1 MGSFYPDPRT
11 QQHVPI
17 CNAIEAGD
25 FRQALKLVDKRLA
38 KTSDTYLLALRCYIQ
53 SKHDL
58 SLERGRAYI
67 RLATLSQPGCKEII
81 SDIDELNIYEE
92 AAATMVSND
101 EDKKAAAFTSKM
113 RLAAVRAN
121 PKKEKL
127 AQDCFHVC
135 VKRSDWDYA
144 QQIATV
150 LEKNFPGN
158 HEYPFWKLTA
168 ILAYT
173 ETRECDGQKRHIL
186 LTVASRIMQTFADA
200 TIAAAGKSALP
211 VRSLQTPQE
220 LLLFHRILDAN
231 HQTPDRLKAYK
242 DPYIGVSSK
251 IAKGEWVFKRD
262 HVLLLEDEGE
272 WQELVDVCDEL
283 LEGAQSTTTGKMV
296 DARGADWR
304 VWTAF
309 INAAIELQTKESH
322 DKVRD
327 QIKAHLSP
335 TSGLN
340 KTYKRN
346 ASLAN
351 LYFCFHLQRD
361 GKDRTFVIPT
371 GTRYSEINPKQAA
384 LMMHLSQY
392 GHTASAFGDVKRY
405 VETLAQDDISDLFN
419 KGIPLLGIRLP
430 WAWVEDAGDG
440 ETPIVAPREEVS
452 DVGLRTSHVTL
463 QKLEIFY
470 FNCNLPPISNS
481 ADHESIASTIES
493 NDEYTP
499 CAWCGQKR
507 YVWCEKCQK
516 ANIMRLV
523 RDYSTAMKGFNIG
536 GPWVQGCPIG
546 IPKHLKLLPTDTHPL
561 DDMAIMAAVGLIKL
575 TATPYTRLWAKP
587 VDFEKRHGHQR
598 LIQAAAL
605 LEFAH
610 SKSAAN
616 TQILLLLVK
625 LYAFLG
631 AGSLALRAYNKL
643 NIKQIQGD
651 TLGYIIFDRI
661 SSLHP
666 HPVQDEINGTTQV
679 LDPAANIAQ
688 VHRMYGNV
696 RTQIN
701 NNSKRSFEAGSYDSV
716 CQLENASDK
725 LSRSIGTAVTV
736 VELRKIVRM
745 TDPNAVLSRQSQGYN
760 LLPSHPISNQFAN
773 NLDFK
778 CYPDFETSNN
788 PSVEMWL
795 RLGPPPS
802 DFRARSG
809 LMIDELWMLFRNQT
823 DGKSKIISSLKNIER
838 SFTVVESLRVSYSM
852 TGHETCLHAVAV
864 ALAHLVVTCCLEN
877 PKLDVTRQR
886 GPRQAIT
893 NIAKF
898 MGNLK
903 NVCKLDLNAI
913 RYHPSFNSTLHPL
926 YVAHESA
933 SLVIAAAKFVSS
945 KSVETHP
952 KTCEEMD
959 RLAIHAREIQ
969 QLIADSAE
977 KVKEKMN
984 GGGWIDRVMTWLW
997 EEPVGHPDV
1006 AIMDWWHPKFAHTPG
1021 RWVAQELGQE
1031 FCEWWAGELADSW
1044 KESVIGL
1051 AALRVDD
1058 VNVKK

>member
-1 MGSFYPDPRT
+1 MGAFFPDPRT

-25 FRQALKLVDKRLA
+25 FRQALKLVEKRLA
-38 KTSDTYLLALRCYIQ
+38 KTSDTYLVALRCFIQ
-53 SKHDL
+53 SQHDL
-58 SLERGRAYI
+58 AVHRNTAYI

-92 AAATMVSND
+92 AAAAMFSNQ
-101 EDKKAAAFTSKM
+101 EEKKAAAFTSKM

-135 VKRSDWDYA
+135 VRRSDWDYA

-168 ILAYT
+168 ILTFT
-173 ETRECDGQKRHIL
+173 ETRECDPQKRHIL

-200 TIAAAGKSALP
+200 TIAAAGKSPLP

-220 LLLFHRILDAN
+220 LLLYHRILEVTG
-231 HQTPDRLKAYK
+231 QTAARLKAYK
-242 DPYIGVSSK
+242 DPYIGVSSN

-262 HVLLLEDEGE
+262 HVILLEDEGE
-272 WQELVDVCDEL
+272 WQELVDVCNEL
-283 LEGAQSTTTGKMV
+283 LEGAQSTTTGNMI
-296 DARGADWR
+296 DSRGADWK
-304 VWTAF
+304 VWEAF
-309 INAAIELQTKESH
+309 ITAAIALQTKESH

-327 QIKAHLSP
+327 QVKSHLAP

-351 LYFCFHLQRD
+351 LSFCFELQKD
-361 GKDRTFVIPT
+361 GKNRTFVIPS
-371 GTRYSEINPKQAA
+371 GSRFSGIDPRQAA
-384 LMMHLSQY
+384 LMTHLSQY

-405 VETLAQDDISDLFN
+405 VETFSQGEIAELFG
-419 KGIPLLGIRLP
+419 KGIPILGLRFP
-430 WAWVEDAGDG
+430 WAWVDEVEDV
-440 ETPIVAPREEVS
+440 EKPVIAPREELS

-470 FNCNLPPISNS
+470 HNCNLPPIPNG
-481 ADHESIASTIES
+481 ADYESIASTIES
-493 NDEYTP
+493 NDEYTT
-499 CAWCGQKR
+499 CAWCGNKR
-507 YVWCEKCQK
+507 YVWCERCQK
-516 ANIMRLV
+516 ANVMRLV

-536 GPWVQGCPIG
+536 GPWVEGRPIG
-546 IPKHLKLLPTDTHPL
+546 IPNHLKLLSTDTHPL
-561 DDMAIMAAVGLIKL
+561 DDMAIMAAISLIKL
-575 TATPYTRLWAKP
+575 TATPYSRYWAKP
-587 VDFEKRHGHQR
+587 DEFEIRHGHQR

-625 LYAFLG
+625 LYSMMG

-666 HPVQDEINGTTQV
+666 HPVQDEINGTAQT
-679 LDPAANIAQ
+679 LDPAANIANVQ
-688 VHRMYGNV
+688 RMYGNV

-701 NNSKRSFEAGSYDSV
+701 NNCKRSFEAGSYDSV
-716 CQLENASDK
+716 CQLVNASDK
-725 LSRSIGTAVTV
+725 LSRSIGTAITV
-736 VELRKIVRM
+736 IELRKIVRM
-745 TDPNAVLSRQSQGYN
+745 TDQNAVLTKQSQGYD
-760 LLPSHPISNQFAN
+760 LLPSDPITNQFAN
-773 NLDFK
+773 NLDYK
-778 CYPDFETSNN
+778 CYPDFETSSC

-802 DFRARSG
+802 DFRARSA
-809 LMIDELWMLFRNQT
+809 LLVDELWMLFRNQT
-823 DGKSKIISSLKNIER
+823 DGKSKTNSALKGLER
-838 SFTVVESLRVSYSM
+838 SFSVMESLRVGIDM
-852 TGHETCLHAVAV
+852 TGHEVCQHAVAV
-864 ALAHLVVTCCLEN
+864 ALAHFIITTCLEN
-877 PKLDVTRQR
+877 PKHDVTHNRGVRQ
-886 GPRQAIT
+886 PVT
-893 NIAKF
+893 NITKF
-898 MGNLK
+898 LGNLK
-903 NVCKLDLNAI
+903 NVCKIDLSAI
-913 RYHPSFNSTLHPL
+913 RYHPSFNGTLHPL
-926 YVAHESA
+926 YLAHETT
-933 SLVIAAAKFVSS
+933 SLVIAAAKFVNS
-945 KSVETHP
+945 KAVETHP
-952 KTCEEMD
+952 KTCEVMD
-959 RLAIHAREIQ
+959 GLAVHAREVQ
-969 QLIADSAE
+969 QLVANTAE
-977 KVKEKMN
+977 KVKVKMN

-997 EEPVGHPDV
+997 EEPVGNPDV

-1031 FCEWWAGELADSW
+1031 FCEWWVGEVVDSW

-1051 AALRVDD
+1051 AALRVDE
-1058 VNVKK
+1058 VKK

>member
-1 MGSFYPDPRT
+1 MGSFYPDART

-58 SLERGRAYI
+58 AIERNRAYI

-81 SDIDELNIYEE
+81 SDTDELNIYEE
-92 AAATMVSND
+92 AATTMFPNQ

-168 ILAYT
+168 ILTFT
-173 ETRECDGQKRHIL
+173 ETRECDPQKRHIL
-186 LTVASRIMQTFADA
+186 LTVASRIMKSFADA
-200 TIAAAGKSALP
+200 TIAAAGKSDLP

-220 LLLFHRILDAN
+220 LLLFHRILEAN
-231 HQTPDRLKAYK
+231 GQTTDRLNSYK
-242 DPYIGVSSK
+242 DPYIGVNSK

-272 WQELVDVCDEL
+272 WQELVDVCNEL
-283 LEGAQSTTTGKMV
+283 LEGAQSTTTGKMI
-296 DARGADWR
+296 DARGADWK
-304 VWTAF
+304 VWEAF
-309 INAAIELQTKESH
+309 INAAIALQTKESH

-327 QIKAHLSP
+327 QIKAHLAP

-351 LYFCFHLQRD
+351 LYFTFDLQKD
-361 GKDRTFVIPT
+361 GEDRTFVVPT
-371 GTRYSEINPKQAA
+371 GIRFPRIDPRQAA
-384 LMMHLSQY
+384 LMTHLSQY

-405 VETLAQDDISDLFN
+405 VETLSQGEIAELFG
-419 KGIPLLGIRLP
+419 KGIPMLGIRLP
-430 WAWVEDAGDG
+430 WAWVEDAGGG
-440 ETPIVAPREEVS
+440 ENPTVAPREEVS
-452 DVGLRTSHVTL
+452 DVGMRTSHVTL

-470 FNCNLPPISNS
+470 FNCNLPPIPNG
-481 ADHESIASTIES
+481 ADHASIASTIES

-499 CAWCGQKR
+499 CAWCKNKR
-507 YVWCEKCQK
+507 YVWCEKCLK
-516 ANIMRLV
+516 ANIMRLI

-546 IPKHLKLLPTDTHPL
+546 TPVHLKLLPTDTHPI
-561 DDMAIMAAVGLIKL
+561 DDLAIMGAIGLIKL
-575 TATPYTRLWAKP
+575 TATPYTRFWANP

-625 LYAFLG
+625 LYSLLG

-666 HPVQDEINGTTQV
+666 HPVQDEINGTAQT
-679 LDPAANIAQ
+679 LDPAANIANVQ
-688 VHRMYGNV
+688 RMYGNV

-701 NNSKRSFEAGSYDSV
+701 NNSRRSFEAGSYDSV
-716 CQLENASDK
+716 CQLVNASDR
-725 LSRSIGTAVTV
+725 LSRSIGTAITV

-745 TDPNAVLSRQSQGYN
+745 TDQNAVLSRQSQGYD
-760 LLPSHPISNQFAN
+760 LLPSNPVTNQFCN

-778 CYPDFETSNN
+778 CYPDFETSDA
-788 PSVEMWL
+788 PSVEILL

-809 LMIDELWMLFRNQT
+809 LLIDELWMLFRNQT
-823 DGKSKIISSLKNIER
+823 DGKSKVNSAMKSLER
-838 SFTVVESLRVSYSM
+838 SLFIVEGLRMRVDM
-852 TGHETCLHAVAV
+852 TGHETCLHAI
-864 ALAHLVVTCCLEN
+864 ALALSHLIITCCLEN
-877 PKLDVTRQR
+877 PKLDATRQKV
-886 GPRQAIT
+886 PRQAIT
-893 NIAKF
+893 NIGRF
-898 MGNLK
+898 LENLK
-903 NVCKLDLNAI
+903 NVCRIDLNAI

-926 YVAHESA
+926 YLAHESA
-933 SLVIAAAKFVSS
+933 SLVIAAAKFVNR

-952 KTCEEMD
+952 KTLEEMN
-959 RLAIHAREIQ
+959 RLAIHANEIQ
-969 QLIADSAE
+969 QLVVDAAE
-977 KVKEKMN
+977 RVKVKMN

-997 EEPVGHPDV
+997 EEPVGDPNVD
-1006 AIMDWWHPKFAHTPG
+1006 IMDWWHPDFAHTPG

-1031 FCEWWAGELADSW
+1031 FCEWWVGEMVDSW

-1051 AALRVDD
+1051 AALRVDE
-1058 VNVKK
+1058 VKK

>member
-1 MGSFYPDPRT
+1 MGDFYPDART

-38 KTSDTYLLALRCYIQ
+38 KSSDTYLLALRCYIQ
-53 SKHDL
+53 ANHDHAI
-58 SLERGRAYI
+58 EKNRAYI

-81 SDIDELNIYEE
+81 SDTDELNIYEE
-92 AAATMVSND
+92 AATAMFPSQEEKN
-101 EDKKAAAFTSKM
+101 AAAFTSKM

-121 PKKEKL
+121 PKKETL
-127 AQDCFHVC
+127 ARDCFHVC

-168 ILAYT
+168 ILTFT
-173 ETRECDGQKRHIL
+173 ETRECDPQKRHIL
-186 LTVASRIMQTFADA
+186 LTVAGRIMQTFADA
-200 TIAAAGKSALP
+200 TIAAAGKSPLP

-220 LLLFHRILDAN
+220 LLLFHRILEAN
-231 HQTPDRLKAYK
+231 GQTEDRLKAYK
-242 DPYIGVSSK
+242 DPYIGVNSK

-262 HVLLLEDEGE
+262 HVLLLEDVRA
-272 WQELVDVCDEL
+272 WPELIDVCNEL
-283 LEGAQSTTTGKMV
+283 LEGAQSTTTGKMI
-296 DARGADWR
+296 DARGADWK
-304 VWTAF
+304 VWEAF
-309 INAAIELQTKESH
+309 IDAAIALQTKESH
-322 DKVRD
+322 DIVRD

-335 TSGLN
+335 NSGLN

-351 LYFCFHLQRD
+351 LSFCFKLERD
-361 GKDRTFVIPT
+361 GEDRTFVIPS
-371 GTRYSEINPKQAA
+371 GSRFSGIDPRQGA
-384 LMMHLSQY
+384 LMTHLSQY
-392 GHTASAFGDVKRY
+392 GHTASAFDDVKDY
-405 VETLAQDDISDLFN
+405 VESFSQGEIQELFG
-419 KGIPLLGIRLP
+419 KGIPILGLRFP
-430 WAWVEDAGDG
+430 WAWLEDAGDG
-440 ETPIVAPREEVS
+440 ETPIVAPREELS

-470 FNCNLPPISNS
+470 FNCNLPPIPSG
-481 ADHESIASTIES
+481 ADHESIASTVES

-499 CAWCGQKR
+499 CAWCGNKR

-546 IPKHLKLLPTDTHPL
+546 IPKHLKLLPTDIHPL

-575 TATPYTRLWAKP
+575 TATPYTRFWAKP
-587 VDFEKRHGHQR
+587 HEFEMRHGHQR

-625 LYAFLG
+625 LYSLLG

-666 HPVQDEINGTTQV
+666 HPVQDEINGTAQT
-679 LDPAANIAQ
+679 LDPAANIASVQ
-688 VHRMYGNV
+688 RMYGNV
-696 RTQIN
+696 RGQIN
-701 NNSKRSFEAGSYDSV
+701 NNNRRSFEAGSYDSV
-716 CQLENASDK
+716 CQLVNASDR
-725 LSRSIGTAVTV
+725 LSRSIGAAITV
-736 VELRKIVRM
+736 VELRKIVRI
-745 TDPNAVLSRQSQGYN
+745 TDQNAVFTRESQGYD
-760 LLPSHPISNQFAN
+760 LLPANPITNYFAD

-778 CYPDFETSNN
+778 CYPDFETSDCA
-788 PSVEMWL
+788 SVEMWL
-795 RLGPPPS
+795 RLGPPPG
-802 DFRARSG
+802 DFRARSA
-809 LMIDELWMLFRNQT
+809 LLIDELWMLFRNPT
-823 DGKSKIISSLKNIER
+823 DGKSKTASALKNLER
-838 SFTVVESLRVSYSM
+838 SFSVMESLRMRVDM
-852 TGHETCLHAVAV
+852 TGHETCQHAVAV
-864 ALAHLVVTCCLEN
+864 AICHLLVACCLEN
-877 PKLDVTRQR
+877 QKLDVTRQK

-893 NIAKF
+893 NIGRF
-898 MGNLK
+898 LGNLK
-903 NVCKLDLNAI
+903 NVCNIDLDAI
-913 RYHPSFNSTLHPL
+913 RYYPSFNGTLHPL
-926 YVAHESA
+926 YLAHETT
-933 SLVIAAAKFVSS
+933 SLVIAAAKFVNG
-945 KSVETHP
+945 KSVETHS
-952 KTCEEMD
+952 KTREELD
-959 RLAIHAREIQ
+959 RLATKAQEIQ
-969 QLIADSAE
+969 KLVADAAE
-977 KVKEKMN
+977 KVNVKMN

-997 EEPVGHPDV
+997 EEPVGDPDV
-1006 AIMDWWHPKFAHTPG
+1006 GIMEWWDPKFAHTPG
-1021 RWVAQELGQE
+1021 RWIAQELGQE
-1031 FCEWWAGELADSW
+1031 FCEWWVGEMVDSW

-1051 AALRVDD
+1051 AALRVDE
-1058 VNVKK
+1058 VKK